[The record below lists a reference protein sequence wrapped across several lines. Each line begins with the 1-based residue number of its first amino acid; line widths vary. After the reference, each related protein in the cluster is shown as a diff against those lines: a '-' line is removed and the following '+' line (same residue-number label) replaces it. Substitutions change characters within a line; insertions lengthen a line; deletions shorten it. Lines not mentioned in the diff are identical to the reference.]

1 MAPRGGFRD
10 EGMKMND
17 FAKSAAARD
26 AFREPIRD
34 TIREHWPDISA
45 ALARGASNKSI
56 ATQLKAQFRAP
67 VGSTSGFNSALN
79 FVMAEKGYVRLKR
92 STVADGSAPSGS
104 PIVVASPLPNFSD
117 TRRKSSF

>member
-1 MAPRGGFRD
+1 
-10 EGMKMND
+10 MKMND

-26 AFREPIRD
+26 ASREPIRD

-56 ATQLKAQFRAP
+56 AAQLKAQFRAP
-67 VGSTSGFNSALN
+67 VGSKSGFNSSLN
-79 FVMAEKGYVRLKR
+79 FVMAEKGYVRPKTTSVTRASASSEPAL
-92 STVADGSAPSGS
+92 ADPSS
-104 PIVVASPLPNFSD
+104 LPNFSD